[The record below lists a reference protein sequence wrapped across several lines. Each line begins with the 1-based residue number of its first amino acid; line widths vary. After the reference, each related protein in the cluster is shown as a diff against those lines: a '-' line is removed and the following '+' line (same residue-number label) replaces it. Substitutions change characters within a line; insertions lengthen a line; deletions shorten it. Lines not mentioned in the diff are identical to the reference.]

1 MREFVGDEVVVGEK
15 AEIGGCGSLAGGRA
29 GGSDFQRD
37 RFGVAGSGDFPSGI
51 GAGEAE
57 ALGEK
62 SAAAL
67 DLLFTVAQRL
77 NALTNADVD
86 ELGKASGIVQS
97 AGSGSG

>member
-1 MREFVGDEVVVGEK
+1 MF
-15 AEIGGCGSLAGGRA
+15 
-29 GGSDFQRD
+29 SDH
-37 RFGVAGSGDFPSGI
+37 
-51 GAGEAE
+51 EAE
-57 ALGEK
+57 VLGEK

-77 NALTNADVD
+77 NALTNADVE